1 MDRGRPSTSNSEEK
15 IPEAW
20 IGQEVMIET
29 TEVLSSDLRA
39 SAPVYLEDV
48 NDRGVV
54 MLVTRHRDQNEF
66 SRYFYPWSV
75 VGWIRLAE
83 EDEREIPQLAA
94 PHRRHAIHRSAWRNC
109 LENRDTRRIRD
120 SKAAKRGAKRPRS
133 VASWSRRT
141 VERPSAIFQTVSEGQ
156 FSEIPELE
164 GRHPRNGYDV
174 LYVCA
179 LQPRVGHEGQQ
190 H

>member
-1 MDRGRPSTSNSEEK
+1 LLKPYPSAEREDPSAKVSYTCTRSDQRRKLLMDRERPRASDSEQT

-54 MLVTRHRDQNEF
+54 MLVTRHRDQNQF

-83 EDEREIPQLAA
+83 EDEREEEPRAA
-94 PHRRHAIHRSAWRNC
+94 
-109 LENRDTRRIRD
+109 D
-120 SKAAKRGAKRPRS
+120 SS
-133 VASWSRRT
+133 
-141 VERPSAIFQTVSEGQ
+141 
-156 FSEIPELE
+156 
-164 GRHPRNGYDV
+164 
-174 LYVCA
+174 
-179 LQPRVGHEGQQ
+179 
-190 H
+190 